1 MSLEKVWVGVDVCK
15 AHLDVHVFPLGKIL
29 QVPNTEE
36 GVQSLIEQLKDT
48 PPHLVIAE
56 STGGLERKLVEG
68 LNRAHMPV
76 AIANPRRVKDYA
88 KSLDKAKT
96 DRIDAEMIARFAHNA
111 DLQPKVAVSP
121 SAQQLS
127 DLMHRRGQLIE
138 MQVAEKNRL
147 SQAPDIA
154 KSDLQRHIKY
164 LDEGIQALNEQI
176 QTLGQQQPDW
186 QHRQQILKSVK
197 GIGPI
202 TAVLCLVELP
212 ELGQLSEKK
221 IARLVGVAPL
231 NQDSGKRKGKRFIS
245 GGRTNVRCGLYMAT
259 LVATRHNPVIKA
271 FYQRLLDKGKPKKVA
286 LIACL
291 RKLVVILNAML
302 RDHKPWREAT

>member
-1 MSLEKVWVGVDVCK
+1 MSLEKVWVGVDICK
-15 AHLDVHVFPLGKIL
+15 AHLDVYLFPLGQIL
-29 QVPNTEE
+29 QVPNTDE
-36 GVQSLIEQLKDT
+36 GVQSLIEQLKGS

-56 STGGLERKLVEG
+56 STGGLERTLVEG
-68 LNRAHMPV
+68 LNRTQIPV

-111 DLQPKVAVSP
+111 NLQPQLAVAP

-127 DLMHRRGQLIE
+127 DLVHRRAQLIE

-154 KSDLQRHIKY
+154 KSDLQGHLKY
-164 LDEGIQALNEQI
+164 LDERIQALNEQI

-186 QHRQQILKSVK
+186 LRRQQILTSVK

-259 LVATRHNPVIKA
+259 LVATRHNPVIQA
-271 FYQRLLDKGKPKKVA
+271 FYKRLLDKGKPPKVA

-302 RDHKPWREAT
+302 RDNKPWREAT